1 MQRFLDLTNDLA
13 FKKIFSY
20 KTTLIAFLNTILDLR
35 DEFAIV
41 GLEYISSEEVPV
53 SLEEKKR
60 AIMDVRC
67 ITKNGIYFIVEM
79 QNSASHAFLKRAQFY
94 VASTYVNQLD
104 KGKEKKH
111 TELTSVVLIAIMR
124 ETVFDED
131 PAYISHHKTVNVKT
145 GVNHLADMS
154 YVFVELSKFKKKKEE
169 CVDLQDQWIYTFQNA
184 TSEDNIP
191 FKDNVLNEV
200 YEHLEKSHWSAEEYQ
215 DYLSVKL
222 RIDEAEQKLK
232 DEFEAGEAKGKEE
245 GEKIGIEKGE
255 EIGTTKTT
263 HNIARAMKK
272 EGIAVDIIA
281 KTTGLTE
288 EEIKSL

>member
-1 MQRFLDLTNDLA
+1 MQRYLDLTNDLA

-20 KTTLIAFLNTILDLR
+20 KSTLIAFLNTILDLKG
-35 DEFAIV
+35 EFEIASI
-41 GLEYISSEEVPV
+41 EYISSEEVPV

-104 KGKEKKH
+104 KGKEKTHK
-111 TELTSVVLIAIMR
+111 ELTSVVLIAIMR

-131 PAYISHHKTVNVKT
+131 PAYISHHKTVNIKT

-154 YVFVELSKFKKKKEE
+154 YVFVELPKFKKTKEE

-184 TSEDNIP
+184 TAEEAIP
-191 FKDNVLNEV
+191 FKSNNVLSEV

-215 DYLSVKL
+215 DYLSIKL
-222 RIDEAEQKLK
+222 RIDEEAIKLQ
-232 DEFEAGEAKGKEE
+232 DEFEAGEAK
-245 GEKIGIEKGE
+245 EKR
-255 EIGTTKTT
+255 
-263 HNIARAMKK
+263 NIARALKD
-272 EGIAVDIIA
+272 EGVAINIIV
-281 KTTGLTE
+281 KTTGLTVS
-288 EEIKSL
+288 EIDAL

>member
-20 KTTLIAFLNTILDLR
+20 KSTLIAFLNTILDLKG
-35 DEFAIV
+35 EFAIASI
-41 GLEYISSEEVPV
+41 EYISSEEVPV

-104 KGKEKKH
+104 KGKAKNH
-111 TELTSVVLIAIMR
+111 TELTSVVLIAIMG
-124 ETVFDED
+124 ETVFEDD

-154 YVFVELSKFKKKKEE
+154 YVFVELPKFKKKKEE
-169 CVDLQDQWIYTFQNA
+169 CTDLQDQWIYTFQNA
-184 TSEDNIP
+184 TDEEEIP
-191 FKDNVLNEV
+191 FKNNDVLQEV
-200 YEHLEKSHWSAEEYQ
+200 YEHLERSQWSAEEYQ

-222 RIDEAEQKLK
+222 RIDEEAIKRK
-232 DEFEAGEAKGKEE
+232 DEFEAGEAKGKKEMILTMLSNGATIDTVVE
-245 GEKIGIEKGE
+245 LTGI
-255 EIGTTKTT
+255 
-263 HNIARAMKK
+263 
-272 EGIAVDIIA
+272 
-281 KTTGLTE
+281 TE
-288 EEIKSL
+288 NEIKSYMNTD

>member
-1 MQRFLDLTNDLA
+1 MQRYLDLTNDLA

-20 KTTLIAFLNTILDLR
+20 KATLIAFLNTSLDLKG
-35 DEFAIV
+35 EFEIASI
-41 GLEYISSEEVPV
+41 EYISSEEVPV

-79 QNSASHAFLKRAQFY
+79 QNTASHAFLKRAQFY

-104 KGKEKKH
+104 KGKAKNH
-111 TELTSVVLIAIMR
+111 TELTSVVLIAIMG
-124 ETVFDED
+124 ETVFEDD

-154 YVFVELSKFKKKKEE
+154 YVFVELPKFNKKREE

-184 TSEDNIP
+184 TDEEEIP
-191 FKDNVLNEV
+191 FKNNDVLQEV
-200 YEHLEKSHWSAEEYQ
+200 YEHLERSHWSAEEYQ

-222 RIDEAEQKLK
+222 RIDEEAIKRK
-232 DEFEAGEAKGKEE
+232 DEFDSGKTEGLTEA
-245 GEKIGIEKGE
+245 
-255 EIGTTKTT
+255 TK
-263 HNIARAMKK
+263 NIARTMKK
-272 EGIAVDIIA
+272 MEIAVDKISEV
-281 KTTGLTE
+281 TGLTT
-288 EEIKSL
+288 EEIEHL

>member
-20 KTTLIAFLNTILDLR
+20 KTTLIAFLNTILDLK

-41 GLEYISSEEVPV
+41 GLEYISPEEVPV

-104 KGKEKKH
+104 KGKAKNH
-111 TELTSVVLIAIMR
+111 TELTSVVLIAVMG
-124 ETVFDED
+124 ETIFDDD
-131 PAYISHHKTVNVKT
+131 PSYISHHQTVNIKT

-154 YVFVELSKFKKKKEE
+154 YVFVELPKFKKTKEE
-169 CVDLQDQWIYTFQNA
+169 CVNLQDQWIYTFQNA
-184 TSEDNIP
+184 TGEEDIP
-191 FKDNVLNEV
+191 FADNNILHEV
-200 YEHLEKSHWSAEEYQ
+200 YEHLERSQWSAEEYQ

-222 RIDEAEQKLK
+222 RIDEAAIKLK
-232 DEFEAGEAKGKEE
+232 DEFDAGEAKGKEE
-245 GEKIGIEKGE
+245 GE
-255 EIGTTKTT
+255 EIGTTKAT
-263 HNIARAMKK
+263 HKIARAMKK
-272 EGIAVDIIA
+272 KEISIDIIA
-281 KTTGLTE
+281 EMTGLTP
-288 EEIKSL
+288 EEIECL